1 MFKQA
6 WRSYVASLHPRYLK
20 KAYASGLIFPMLYW
34 LVIYPTI
41 MTLVNKENSAELYQL
56 MAHLFMRMIPFFVM
70 ELSNINSKYLMTK
83 KMYLSPMKE
92 TEREEYIKH
101 VLFIKIGMTM
111 LLGVCIELAWG
122 WFYGFYLGKIVVMI
136 VANLSIGVASYI
148 SFTGLGKTKTNT
160 KNHWANSVA
169 GIAAI
174 FIMIAIAILEVGAD
188 ESLALVCNWYI
199 VVAVMVLLILDVV
212 IVRKEYSAT
221 ITLAGNYELAFK
233 IKAKE
238 EPQQVKFDL
247 FAKKE

>member
-1 MFKQA
+1 MFKHA
-6 WRSYVASLHPRYLK
+6 WRSYLASLHPRYLK
-20 KAYASGLIFPMLYW
+20 KVYASGLIFPMLYW
-34 LVIYPTI
+34 FVIYPTI
-41 MTLVNKENSAELYQL
+41 MTLVNKVNTAELYQL
-56 MAHLFMRMIPFFVM
+56 MGHLFMRMIPFFVM
-70 ELSNINSKYLMTK
+70 ELSNVNSKYLMTK

-101 VLFIKIGMTM
+101 VLFIKIGMTI
-111 LLGVCIELAWG
+111 LIGIGIELVWG
-122 WFYGFYLGKIVVMI
+122 MFNGFHLGKIIVMMI
-136 VANLSIGVASYI
+136 ANLSIGVASYI
-148 SFTGLGKTKTNT
+148 SFTGLGKTKSNT
-160 KNHWANSVA
+160 KNHWANNVA

-174 FIMIAIAILEVGAD
+174 FIMVAIAILEVGAD

-233 IKAKE
+233 IKANE

>member
-1 MFKQA
+1 MLKQA
-6 WRSYVASLHPRYLK
+6 WRSYLASLHPRYLR
-20 KAYASGLIFPMLYW
+20 KAYDSGLLFPVLYW

-41 MTLVNKENSAELYQL
+41 MTLVNKENTAEIYQL
-56 MAHLFMRMIPFFVM
+56 MGHMFMRMIPLFVM
-70 ELSNINSKYLMTK
+70 EWSNINSKYLMTK

-101 VLFIKIGMTM
+101 VLLIKIGMTI
-111 LLGVCIELAWG
+111 LIGICIDFVWG
-122 WFYGFYLGKIVVMI
+122 IFKGFYVGKIIVMMI
-136 VANLSIGVASYI
+136 VNLSIGIASYI

-160 KNHWANSVA
+160 KNHWANNMVS
-169 GIAAI
+169 IMAI
-174 FIMIAIAILEVGAD
+174 LIIVAIAILEVGAD
-188 ESLALVCNWYI
+188 ESLTLVCNWYI
-199 VVAVMVLLILDVV
+199 VVAVMLLLILDIV
-212 IVRKEYSAT
+212 IIRKQYNAT

>member
-41 MTLVNKENSAELYQL
+41 MTLVNKVNTAELYQL
-56 MAHLFMRMIPFFVM
+56 MGHLFMRMIPFFVM
-70 ELSNINSKYLMTK
+70 ELSNVNSKYLMTK

-111 LLGVCIELAWG
+111 LLGVCIDLVRG
-122 WFYGFYLGKIVVMI
+122 WFYGFYLGKLVVML

-160 KNHWANSVA
+160 KNHWANNVA
-169 GIAAI
+169 GIVVI
-174 FIMIAIAILEVGAD
+174 FIMVAIAILEVGAD

-199 VVAVMVLLILDVV
+199 VVAVMVLLILDIV
-212 IVRKEYSAT
+212 IVRKEYRAT
-221 ITLAGNYELAFK
+221 ITLASDYELAFK
-233 IKAKE
+233 IRAKE